1 MSIFNKWNEPGGYR
15 QVLDISI
22 PLVISMGSLSLML
35 FTDRLFLSRY
45 SLDAIAA
52 SMPAGTASFLFVAF
66 FMGVVGYVNVFV
78 AQYTGSGEREKV
90 GASVWQGL
98 YFSFGATLIL
108 ASLYFIAD
116 PLFDAAGH
124 SPEVRRL
131 EVIYFQI
138 LMLGAGPVVLSP
150 ALSSFFTG
158 RGLTRVV
165 MFTNL
170 AGAAVN
176 IPLDYCLINGI
187 GPFPELGIAGAGLA
201 TIIGYLVIA
210 GLLVYLVFNRENDEQ
225 YGILRQRRFQRE
237 LFGRMMKYGL
247 PSGVQFFIDLFS
259 FTAFLFI
266 VGRLGKEALAAT
278 NIVISISLLAFLPLV
293 GFGLGLSV
301 LVGQALGRNNPQEA
315 ERATSSTL
323 HVTFLYIIVVVLI
336 FILVPEWLM
345 NLFRSR
351 DPAQADY
358 QSILKIGLVLLR
370 FVALY
375 SLFDVLFVVYSS
387 AIKGAGDTRFVMWAI
402 GILSMGI
409 MVIPVYFMV
418 IHFNTGIYPTWF
430 ALTAYI
436 CVAGIV
442 FWRRY
447 SKGKWKDMRVIER
460 SEAPP
465 AERKASGRPLEEV

>member
-1 MSIFNKWNEPGGYR
+1 MDIFNKWNEPGGYR

-45 SLDAIAA
+45 SLEAIAA
-52 SMPAGTASFLFVAF
+52 SMPAGTASFLFVSF

-98 YFSFGATLIL
+98 YFAFGAALIL

-116 PLFDAAGH
+116 PLFGQAGH
-124 SPEVRRL
+124 PPEVRRL

-138 LMLGAGPVVLSP
+138 LTLGAGPVVLGP
-150 ALSSFFTG
+150 ALGSFFTG

-170 AGAAVN
+170 AGAGVN
-176 IPLDYCLINGI
+176 IPLDYCLINGV
-187 GPFPELGIAGAGLA
+187 GPFPELGIIGAGLA
-201 TIIGYLVIA
+201 TIIGYLVIS
-210 GLLVYLVFNRENDEQ
+210 GLLIYLIFNRENDTQ
-225 YGILRQRRFQRE
+225 YGVLHQRRFQRA
-237 LFGRMMKYGL
+237 LFGRMMRYGL

-259 FTAFLFI
+259 FTVFLFI
-266 VGRLGKEALAAT
+266 VGRIGKEELAAT
-278 NIVISISLLAFLPLV
+278 NIVLSISLLAFLPLV
-293 GFGLGLSV
+293 GFGIGLSV
-301 LVGQALGRNNPQEA
+301 LVGQALGRNNPLQA

-323 HVTFLYIIVVVLI
+323 HVTFFYIVAV
-336 FILVPEWLM
+336 ILLFLLAPEWLM

-351 DPAQADY
+351 GPDQSDY
-358 QSILKIGLVLLR
+358 DAIFKIGLVLLR
-370 FVALY
+370 FVAFY

-387 AIKGAGDTRFVMWAI
+387 AIKGAGDTSFVMWAI
-402 GILSMGI
+402 GILSLGM
-409 MVIPVYFMV
+409 MVLPVFILV
-418 IHFNTGIYPTWF
+418 IYMRSGIYPTWV
-430 ALTAYI
+430 ALTVYV
-436 CVAGIV
+436 CVASIV

-447 SKGKWKDMRVIER
+447 ANGKWKEMRVIER
-460 SEAPP
+460 
-465 AERKASGRPLEEV
+465 RNT

>member
-1 MSIFNKWNEPGGYR
+1 MSMFNKWNEPGGYR

-22 PLVISMGSLSLML
+22 PLVISMGSISLML

-45 SLDAIAA
+45 SMNAIAA
-52 SMPAGTASFLFVAF
+52 SMPAGTASFLFVSF

-78 AQYTGSGEREKV
+78 AQYTGSGDRENV

-98 YFSFGATLIL
+98 YFTFVSSLIL
-108 ASLYFIAD
+108 ASLYFIAG
-116 PLFDAAGH
+116 PLFDWAGH

-131 EVIYFQI
+131 EVVYFRI
-138 LMLGAGPVVLSP
+138 LIVGAGPFVLSP
-150 ALSSFFTG
+150 ALGSFFTG

-165 MFTNL
+165 MFANV
-170 AGAAVN
+170 AGAVIN
-176 IPLDYCLINGI
+176 IPLDYCLINGV
-187 GPFPELGIAGAGLA
+187 GPFPELGIIGAGLA
-201 TIIGYLVIA
+201 TVIGYLVIA
-210 GLLVYLVFNRENDEQ
+210 GILVYLVFNRENDEQ
-225 YGILRQRRFQRE
+225 FGIYRQWRFQRA
-237 LFGRMMKYGL
+237 LFERMMKYGL
-247 PSGVQFFIDLFS
+247 PNGLQFFIDLFS
-259 FTAFLFI
+259 FTAFIFI
-266 VGRLGKEALAAT
+266 VGRIGKQELAAS
-278 NIVISISLLAFLPLV
+278 NIVFSISLLAFLPLV

-301 LVGQALGRNNPQEA
+301 LVGQALGRDNPQEA

-323 HVTFLYIIVVVLI
+323 HVTLLYIIAVILI
-336 FILVPEWLM
+336 FILAPEWLM

-370 FVALY
+370 FVAVY
-375 SLFDVLFVVYSS
+375 SFFDVLFIVYSS

-402 GILSMGI
+402 GIFSIGI
-409 MVIPVYFMV
+409 MVIPVYIFV
-418 IHFNTGIYPTWF
+418 IHLGTGIYPAWV
-430 ALTAYI
+430 ALTAYV

-460 SEAPP
+460 TND
-465 AERKASGRPLEEV
+465 

>member
-1 MSIFNKWNEPGGYR
+1 MFNKWNEPGGYR

-45 SLDAIAA
+45 SLEAIAA
-52 SMPAGTASFLFVAF
+52 SMPAGTASFLFIAF

-98 YFSFGATLIL
+98 YFSFGAALIL
-108 ASLYFIAD
+108 ASLYFIAN
-116 PLFDAAGH
+116 PLFDQAGH

-138 LMLGAGPVVLSP
+138 LTLGAGPVVLSP
-150 ALSSFFTG
+150 ALGSFFTG

-170 AGAAVN
+170 AGAAIN
-176 IPLDYCLINGI
+176 IPLDYCLIYGV
-187 GPFPELGIAGAGLA
+187 GPFPELGIVGAGLA

-210 GLLVYLVFNRENDEQ
+210 GLLVYLVFNRENDKQ
-225 YGILRQRRFQRE
+225 FGILRQRRFQRE
-237 LFGRMMKYGL
+237 LFGRMMRYGL
-247 PSGVQFFIDLFS
+247 PSGFQFFIDLFS

-266 VGRLGKEALAAT
+266 VGRLGKQELAAT

-293 GFGLGLSV
+293 GFGIGLSV
-301 LVGQALGRNNPQEA
+301 LVGQALGRDNPQEA

-323 HVTFLYIIVVVLI
+323 HVTFIYITPVVLI
-336 FILVPEWLM
+336 FLLAPEWLM

-351 DPAQADY
+351 GTAQSDY
-358 QSILKIGLVLLR
+358 ESILKIGLVLLR

-375 SLFDVLFVVYSS
+375 SLFDVFFVVYSS
-387 AIKGAGDTRFVMWAI
+387 AIKGAGDTHFVMWAI
-402 GILSMGI
+402 GILSLGI
-409 MVIPVYFMV
+409 MVIPVYILV
-418 IHFNTGIYPTWF
+418 IYLGSGIYLTWV

-442 FWRRY
+442 FRRRY
-447 SKGKWKDMRVIER
+447 SKGKWKEMRVI
-460 SEAPP
+460 
-465 AERKASGRPLEEV
+465 K

>member
-1 MSIFNKWNEPGGYR
+1 MSMFNKWNEPGGYR

-22 PLVISMGSLSLML
+22 PLVISMGSISLML

-45 SLDAIAA
+45 SMNAIAA
-52 SMPAGTASFLFVAF
+52 SMPAGTASFLFVSF

-78 AQYTGSGEREKV
+78 AQYTGSGDRENV

-98 YFSFGATLIL
+98 YFTFVSSLIL
-108 ASLYFIAD
+108 ASLYFIAG
-116 PLFDAAGH
+116 PLFDWAGH

-131 EVIYFQI
+131 EVVYFRI
-138 LMLGAGPVVLSP
+138 LIVGAGPFVLSP
-150 ALSSFFTG
+150 ALGSFFTG

-165 MFTNL
+165 MFANV
-170 AGAAVN
+170 AGAVIN
-176 IPLDYCLINGI
+176 IPLDYCLINGV
-187 GPFPELGIAGAGLA
+187 GPFPELGIIGAGLA
-201 TIIGYLVIA
+201 TVIGYLVIA
-210 GLLVYLVFNRENDEQ
+210 GILVYLVFNRENDEQ
-225 YGILRQRRFQRE
+225 FGIYRQWRFQRA
-237 LFGRMMKYGL
+237 LFERMMKYGL
-247 PSGVQFFIDLFS
+247 PNGLQFFIDLFS
-259 FTAFLFI
+259 FTAFIFI
-266 VGRLGKEALAAT
+266 VGRIGKQELAAS
-278 NIVISISLLAFLPLV
+278 NIVFSISLLAFLPLV

-301 LVGQALGRNNPQEA
+301 LVGQALGRDNPQEA

-323 HVTFLYIIVVVLI
+323 HVTLLYIIAVILI
-336 FILVPEWLM
+336 FILAPEWLM

-370 FVALY
+370 FVAVY
-375 SLFDVLFVVYSS
+375 SFFDVLFIVYSS

-402 GILSMGI
+402 GIFSIGI
-409 MVIPVYFMV
+409 MVIPVYIFV
-418 IHFNTGIYPTWF
+418 IHLGTGIYPARV
-430 ALTAYI
+430 ALTAYV

-460 SEAPP
+460 TND
-465 AERKASGRPLEEV
+465 